1 MHMDC
6 DFHEHYY
13 FTFETIYDRCNPH
26 ENLKTYGMGS
36 KAKSPT
42 EGGIIN
48 TNNSIY
54 LEN

>member
-6 DFHEHYY
+6 NIHKHYN

-26 ENLKTYGMGS
+26 KNRKTSRMGS

-42 EGGIIN
+42 KGGIIN
-48 TNNSIY
+48 MNNSIY
-54 LEN
+54 LDT